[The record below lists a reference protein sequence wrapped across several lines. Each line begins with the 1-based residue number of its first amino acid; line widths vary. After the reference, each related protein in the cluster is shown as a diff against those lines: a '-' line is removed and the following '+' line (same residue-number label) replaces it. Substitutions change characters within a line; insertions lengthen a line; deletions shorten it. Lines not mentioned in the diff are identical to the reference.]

1 MRIRAKRSFPVR
13 ALLPLAEWPRFK
25 DCMGMLGS
33 LKQYGAG
40 QRLSAYVAMRAF
52 KYARVAEAYRL
63 LLGGDSK
70 RF

>member
-1 MRIRAKRSFPVR
+1 
-13 ALLPLAEWPRFK
+13 
-25 DCMGMLGS
+25 MLGS